1 MTLRVEFLGFF
12 IYICAMDN
20 LKKFIIKRKY
30 DLLAVVSIILM
41 ISINVIFAVP
51 AIIFLII
58 GESKTKH

>member
-1 MTLRVEFLGFF
+1 
-12 IYICAMDN
+12 MDN